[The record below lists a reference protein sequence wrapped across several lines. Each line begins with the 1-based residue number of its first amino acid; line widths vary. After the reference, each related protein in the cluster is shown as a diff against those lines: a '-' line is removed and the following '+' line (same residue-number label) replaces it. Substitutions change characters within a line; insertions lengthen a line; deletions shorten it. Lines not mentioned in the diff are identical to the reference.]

1 MGELRMPAAFI
12 GHGNPMNARE
22 ANRFTDAW
30 AAFGAAVPRPRAI
43 LAISA
48 HWAINASAV
57 TAMAAPRT
65 VHDFFG
71 FPEELFAFEYA
82 APGSPELA
90 LEVAELV
97 HPTWIG
103 LDVDSWGLDH
113 GTWSILAH
121 AFPAADVPVVQ
132 LSVDVSKPLEH
143 HLQLGAALA
152 PLRDR
157 GVLVVASGNVV
168 HNLAA
173 VDLSLGDAG
182 FDWARRYD
190 DAVRSVVGSDPAR
203 FGALAD
209 HPDHHLAVPT
219 TDHWLP
225 LAYVAALAAADGEPL
240 DVLVEGCL
248 VGSLSMTSYVVGATP

>member
-1 MGELRMPAAFI
+1 MTLPALFLSHGSPGLILEDCPARDFLRSVGESLPK
-12 GHGNPMNARE
+12 PK
-22 ANRFTDAW
+22 
-30 AAFGAAVPRPRAI
+30 AI
-43 LAISA
+43 LVVSA
-48 HWAINASAV
+48 HWETDRPQV
-57 TAMAAPRT
+57 TTGRAPET